1 MEHHRLD
8 PYPISKD
15 KTPLYINEPWL
26 IDKALLEYQRHRE
39 PEAQEDNV
47 RIYIPMDLNKE
58 AILRRLD
65 SVIWQYG
72 EATEA
77 NEMDFTIDVDMI
89 ISQLGIYDQIWFM
102 RHMPEKGEHSQEAKE
117 LVKAIIAR
125 LEEIPD
131 GCAECF
137 PFETIDALKQEYFSD

>member
-8 PYPISKD
+8 PYPIPKD

-26 IDKALLEYQRHRE
+26 IDKALLEYPQHRE
-39 PEAQEDNV
+39 PEEQSDNV
-47 RIYIPMDLNKE
+47 RIYIPMDLNRE

-65 SVIWQYG
+65 RVIVQYG
-72 EATEA
+72 EATEE
-77 NEMDFTIDVDMI
+77 NEMEFSIDVGMI
-89 ISQLGIYDQIWFM
+89 ISQLEIYDRVWFI
-102 RHMPEKGEHSQEAKE
+102 RHMPKKGEHSQEAKK
-117 LVKAIIAR
+117 LVREIITR

-137 PFETIDALKQEYFSD
+137 PFETIDELKREYLSD